1 MLGARFRSHTA
12 RKWKTIK
19 MTAIK
24 MEANNMGRVEIR
36 RCVDRDEVF
45 EEFCR
50 LIRQDQKLA
59 EGKEEKDALDQAI
72 IRLQN
77 ILY

>member
-1 MLGARFRSHTA
+1 
-12 RKWKTIK
+12 
-19 MTAIK
+19 
-24 MEANNMGRVEIR
+24 MGRVEIR
-36 RCVDRDEVF
+36 KCVDRDEVF

-59 EGKEEKDALDQAI
+59 ESKEEKDALDQAI